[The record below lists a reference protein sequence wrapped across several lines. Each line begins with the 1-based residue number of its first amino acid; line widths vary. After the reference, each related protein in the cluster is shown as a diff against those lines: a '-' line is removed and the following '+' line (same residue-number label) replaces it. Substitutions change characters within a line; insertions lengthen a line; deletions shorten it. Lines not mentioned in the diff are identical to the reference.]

1 MCTEQVTADTLLSVL
16 LTHFE
21 DNKGKVEVAI
31 ICVSFLFIAL
41 CDMANLLVLQ
51 VRYVRKQ

>member
-1 MCTEQVTADTLLSVL
+1 MCTEQVTADTLMSVL

-41 CDMANLLVLQ
+41 CDKANLLVLQ